1 MKGLICGAIG
11 LIIGGVGGYFV
22 ARHQYKKKL
31 EAEISRIEETQA
43 ELYNKKVKELTPD
56 TEEEELDGHPD
67 ILGLSEEEIANG
79 EAEPCKPNYVDDP
92 NDYIEEE
99 ATEEEWIDYDEKAK
113 LEFMKKFEGYVGT
126 SIPYPVNADSI
137 RSSAGALTRIP
148 VARVGSIR
156 NTLKSLQA
164 EGFQIVAAT
173 EHSRKLM
180 YDADLTKPTVIVMGS
195 EENGISKEVLK
206 MCDEQLAIPMIGA
219 IESLNVSAAAA
230 IMIYEVVR
238 QRIG

>member
-22 ARHQYKKKL
+22 AKRQFKKKL

-92 NDYIEEE
+92 DDYIEEE

-126 SIPYPVNADSI
+126 SIPYPITQEQYEDDDLNSKI
-137 RSSAGALTRIP
+137 RLVYYPEEDKAYDDRTNEEYETFHDDIGDEQYDTLNDENCFDIAG
-148 VARVGSIR
+148 VWYIR
-156 NTLKSLQA
+156 NDR
-164 EGFQIVAAT
+164 EGIDYEIEIGNRILEDKGHV
-173 EHSRKLM
+173 
-180 YDADLTKPTVIVMGS
+180 G
-195 EENGISKEVLK
+195 
-206 MCDEQLAIPMIGA
+206 MI
-219 IESLNVSAAAA
+219 
-230 IMIYEVVR
+230 
-238 QRIG
+238 